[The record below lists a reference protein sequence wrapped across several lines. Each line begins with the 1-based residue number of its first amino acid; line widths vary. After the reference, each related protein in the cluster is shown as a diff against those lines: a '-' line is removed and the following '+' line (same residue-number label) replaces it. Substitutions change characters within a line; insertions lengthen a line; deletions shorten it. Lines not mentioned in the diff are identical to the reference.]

1 MEIDLSNN
9 VRKDLQPKPGGRIS
23 SARISG
29 EQSEGRP
36 RKGWKTPCG
45 EVLYPPVWLT
55 GQRRAEHLRL
65 VQRAY
70 FVGYAS
76 GSCGRD
82 DPVPA
87 ETRAAATQTEAAS
100 TVVDK
105 AVLSSTVCGGG
116 LDECGGRQAVS
127 RPAKLQEYPI
137 CLAATTTWRRCRAAV
152 TSPYRWVMGCFAARL
167 IVALCSWIVRK
178 HPESGRRSKELEE
191 ARAALRLGLGI
202 SSKRTVTNRLLAEKL
217 ISAKLRALD
226 ISSDEMDVALRTA
239 TKEWLEGSDEDLA
252 VLRQEDSLASKEASW
267 LSWLS
272 WWRQPDRLADRVE
285 LLNESADGIVRA
297 RVSWRRLRSAAW
309 ATVGSGMAYQ
319 LANTDLDF
327 DYQWVV
333 PVVVLW
339 AALHRAMVVWR
350 TRWRRVV
357 VLPP

>member
-1 MEIDLSNN
+1 
-9 VRKDLQPKPGGRIS
+9 
-23 SARISG
+23 
-29 EQSEGRP
+29 
-36 RKGWKTPCG
+36 
-45 EVLYPPVWLT
+45 
-55 GQRRAEHLRL
+55 
-65 VQRAY
+65 
-70 FVGYAS
+70 
-76 GSCGRD
+76 
-82 DPVPA
+82 
-87 ETRAAATQTEAAS
+87 
-100 TVVDK
+100 
-105 AVLSSTVCGGG
+105 
-116 LDECGGRQAVS
+116 
-127 RPAKLQEYPI
+127 
-137 CLAATTTWRRCRAAV
+137 
-152 TSPYRWVMGCFAARL
+152 MGCLAARL
-167 IVALCSWIVRK
+167 IAALYSWIVRK

-252 VLRQEDSLASKEASW
+252 VLRQEDSLASKEAGW

-327 DYQWVV
+327 DCQWVV